1 MTDLAIFLAIA
12 LLLLGFLLVWL
23 LRSRASAPS
32 LFKARVALT
41 VLRLAVPPRALA
53 ERIFALEDWDFI
65 SNQAPRQVQQLF
77 LAERRRVG
85 LAWLRETRRKVE
97 EVMELHGRAVRR
109 TSSLHPFAEL
119 RLATSYAFFLSVYAF
134 LFLLIWLR
142 GPFAARRMVGFTV
155 DMAEG
160 VSFLT
165 ARLLVQ
171 LEPTDFPEAYAGGTR
186 N

>member
-1 MTDLAIFLAIA
+1 MTDLAIFLALA
-12 LLLLGFLLVWL
+12 LLLLGLLLLW
-23 LRSRASAPS
+23 LRSSQARAPDP
-32 LFKARVALT
+32 FKARVALT
-41 VLRLAVPPRALA
+41 VLQLAVPPRALA

-65 SNQAPRQVQQLF
+65 SNQTPRQVQRLF
-77 LAERRRVG
+77 LTERRQVA

-119 RLATSYAFFLSVYAF
+119 RLATSYAFFLSVYGF
-134 LFLLIWLR
+134 LFSLIWLH
-142 GPFAARRMVGFTV
+142 GPFVARRMVGFTV
-155 DMAEG
+155 DIAEG
-160 VSFLT
+160 LSFLT

-186 N
+186 G